1 MVMFFMMFFLMVEN
15 ASVIVMI
22 SMAVMRFSMMISMAV
37 MRFSMMISMAMM
49 RSSMMISMVVMRF
62 SMMIS
67 MAVMRFSM
75 MTSMMVVRSSMMTA
89 VIPYLLMTDDLTDF
103 WVRLII
109 SPFLQPQPDS
119 PGPLVRQQYGLGH
132 SKRQAVRQSSSG
144 SRHLLLILVPG
155 QPESLVIIFSSIP

>member
-1 MVMFFMMFFLMVEN
+1 
-15 ASVIVMI
+15 
-22 SMAVMRFSMMISMAV
+22 MRFSM
-37 MRFSMMISMAMM
+37 RFSMVVM

-62 SMMIS
+62 SMMMS
-67 MAVMRFSM
+67 MVVMRFSM
-75 MTSMMVVRSSMMTA
+75 MTSMVVVRSSMMTT
-89 VIPYLLMTDDLTDF
+89 VIPYLLMTDDLSDF

-109 SPFLQPQPDS
+109 SPFLQSQPDS

-155 QPESLVIIFSSIP
+155 QPESLVIIFSSIPDAPSSNAGEACVEKKEGDEKE

>member
-1 MVMFFMMFFLMVEN
+1 M
-15 ASVIVMI
+15 MI

-37 MRFSMMISMAMM
+37 MRFSMMISMAVM
-49 RSSMMISMVVMRF
+49 RSSMMISMAVMRF

-109 SPFLQPQPDS
+109 SPFLQSQPDS

-155 QPESLVIIFSSIP
+155 QP